1 MRRIAAIAL
10 AAALLATAGCERG
23 QPDDAL
29 ARQFDTETRDGPAID
44 HRAWQQVLNDY
55 LVPAYGGLNRVDYA
69 ALAADGTAALD
80 GYIEAMAAVDPSAH
94 SRAEQ
99 MAYWI
104 NVYNALT
111 VRRMVADWPVD
122 TILDVGDGAIGRGPW
137 GEPAITVRGTTLSLD
152 DIEHRI
158 LRVVWREPRVHFAVN
173 CASVGCPDLQPIVF
187 TGANLEA
194 QLTLGARNYLA
205 SARGVVRDGDALT
218 VSSLFQ
224 WYAEDFGDDLP
235 AVLERLAGY
244 ADDETAALLRAHD
257 GPVRY
262 DYDWSINGTK

>member
-1 MRRIAAIAL
+1 MRR
-10 AAALLATAGCERG
+10 AAALACAMLVFAGCDRSG
-23 QPDDAL
+23 PDNAL
-29 ARQFDTETRDGPAID
+29 ARKFSPETRGGPAID
-44 HRAWQQVLNDY
+44 QDAWQQALNDY
-55 LVPAYGGLNRVDYA
+55 LVPEYGALNRVDYA
-69 ALAADGTAALD
+69 ALAADGTATLD
-80 GYIEAMAAVDPSAH
+80 GYLEAMAAIDPSAH

-111 VRRMVADWPVD
+111 VRRIVADWPVD

-137 GEPAITVRGTTLSLD
+137 GEPAITVDGTALSLD

-158 LRVVWREPRVHFAVN
+158 LRAVWREPRIHFAVN
-173 CASVGCPDLQPIVF
+173 CASVGCPDLQPIAF

-194 QLTLGARNYLA
+194 QLALSARNYLS
-205 SARGVVRDGDALT
+205 SARGIVRDGDALR
-218 VSSLFQ
+218 VSSLFE

-244 ADDETAALLRAHD
+244 ADDDTAALLRTHD

-262 DYDWSINGTK
+262 AYDWAINGLQ